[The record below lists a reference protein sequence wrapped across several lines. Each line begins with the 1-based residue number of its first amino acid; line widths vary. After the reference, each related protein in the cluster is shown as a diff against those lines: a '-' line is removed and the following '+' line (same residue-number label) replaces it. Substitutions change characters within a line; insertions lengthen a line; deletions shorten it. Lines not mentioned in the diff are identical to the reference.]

1 MEDLQEQSG
10 NTNLS
15 RGLWANHCFGLC
27 SCMVHQQDK
36 LKLTR
41 TLSPWCKCSKALVK
55 YNIYLPRHQ
64 HGAGTAYPPPKGLD
78 SASSKYA
85 NESPPERLLTKMTWS
100 WPVSCLLSSVP
111 AVEQWLIPCL
121 LSASVLCLAHW
132 NTYSV
137 LWYAMLPNTYNL
149 GLGNRIGN
157 KVN

>member
-1 MEDLQEQSG
+1 MEVLQEQSG

-55 YNIYLPRHQ
+55 YNISLPRHQ

-78 SASSKYA
+78 SASMPVKVLQKGYWQKW
-85 NESPPERLLTKMTWS
+85 PEADP
-100 WPVSCLLSSVP
+100 PVSCLLSSVP